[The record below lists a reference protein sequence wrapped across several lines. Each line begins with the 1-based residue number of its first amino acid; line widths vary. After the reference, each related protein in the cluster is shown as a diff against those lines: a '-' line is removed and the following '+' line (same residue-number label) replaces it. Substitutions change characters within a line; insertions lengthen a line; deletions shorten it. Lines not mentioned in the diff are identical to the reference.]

1 MIHEPHNW
9 SQQPCRHREPQP
21 DQQTVLRVDFYSF
34 IPQLTTLGGI
44 QTQSHEAEERE
55 ESQKGQEKRRNLG
68 KTEVGTWKQGPLPV
82 VANVGVEATVE

>member
-34 IPQLTTLGGI
+34 IP
-44 QTQSHEAEERE
+44 S
-55 ESQKGQEKRRNLG
+55 
-68 KTEVGTWKQGPLPV
+68 
-82 VANVGVEATVE
+82 